1 MSQPCAITTCK
12 RISRALCYCCQQSVC
27 LQHLKE
33 HNDLL
38 VAQLNPLVDQIN
50 SIGDRLKSING
61 ESKIGNCRQKL
72 EEWRMDCHK
81 KIDDFFEQK
90 YQDINQRVSE
100 KVEKQREEIDQIQS
114 KIGVLLREEEV
125 SRQDIDL
132 LTWTIQKLDREVNKF
147 EHTNFNIEL
156 QPVVI
161 DDSLIDIEE
170 SNINGFDL
178 SKMSPVCKT
187 IAYTNKSCVSLA
199 SNDRFLLIHQLPDL
213 CLIDRNFEIV
223 RQTPWNYGE
232 IRSMCWL
239 SSFNRFI
246 IISENGVF
254 SIDERAMST
263 EKLQIIQERKWM
275 SCTCSD
281 TSLFLS
287 TYELASSVIEYSL
300 LPSIEIIKEWKSPD
314 TCREKEWITDMK
326 YNHGSIALLINNTS
340 KKILFIEL
348 RNIKTLDRLWSFQM
362 DSMDVQNRSFYCCL
376 LDDQEWLVMDHKSG
390 RLAHITKDGKI
401 KSTRA
406 YDQLPF
412 CADILGP
419 DTIAISTTNSVN
431 FHKLS

>member
-81 KIDDFFEQK
+81 KIDDFCEQK

-114 KIGVLLREEEV
+114 RIGVVLREEDV

-132 LTWTIQKLDREVNKF
+132 FTSIIQKLDRELNKF

-156 QPVVI
+156 RPIVI

-170 SNINGFDL
+170 SSMNRFDL

-187 IAYTNKSCVSLA
+187 ITSTDESCVSLA
-199 SNDRFLLIHQLPDL
+199 SNDRFLLIHRQPDL
-213 CLIDRNFEIV
+213 CLIDRDFKII
-223 RQTPWNYGE
+223 RQVTWNYGKIE
-232 IRSMCWL
+232 SMCWS

-246 IISENGVF
+246 ITSEQDVF
-254 SIDERAMST
+254 SVDENSMS
-263 EKLQIIQERKWM
+263 IERFVTLSKRDWF

-300 LPSIEIIKEWKSPD
+300 LPSMEIIKEWKSPD
-314 TCREKEWITDMK
+314 TCQEKEWINDMCC
-326 YNHGSIALLINNTS
+326 NHESIALLIKNS
-340 KKILFIEL
+340 SEKRLFIEL
-348 RNIKTLDRLWSFQM
+348 KNLKTFHRLWLCQWNITDITKKVFRCSLLYDEEWLFIDYESDRL
-362 DSMDVQNRSFYCCL
+362 V
-376 LDDQEWLVMDHKSG
+376 
-390 RLAHITKDGKI
+390 HIRKDGRI
-401 KSTRA
+401 KSTRT
-406 YDQLPF
+406 YDKTPY
-412 CADILGP
+412 CATMFDS
-419 DTIAISTTNSVN
+419 DVIAISADNGVN
-431 FHKLS
+431 FHKI